1 MFFVTLASPG
11 LQIFVTQ
18 GTVKVFSS
26 SEKDRVLVSNLFKF
40 VHCTDDHSL
49 SLKLGR

>member
-1 MFFVTLASPG
+1 MFFVKLASPG
-11 LQIFVTQ
+11 LQIFLHT
-18 GTVKVFSS
+18 GYCKGFFS

-40 VHCTDDHSL
+40 VHRTDDHSL